1 MLKTPEKLHGEK
13 ETLTP
18 SCRGK
23 PLPPIKHCLHS
34 DKHKVMTFKAPQFIW
49 RDQNFISENMH

>member
-1 MLKTPEKLHGEK
+1 MLLIEEKKNGFNKLKTPEKLHGEK

-23 PLPPIKHCLHS
+23 LLSPIKHSLH
-34 DKHKVMTFKAPQFIW
+34 
-49 RDQNFISENMH
+49 